1 MGKKDPLQALVNNGG
16 GTVRKLVG
24 IAAALAVAVIVVKY
38 PNDAADMVTWLV
50 GAGTDIVNGLVTFI
64 RQVS

>member
-24 IAAALAVAVIVVKY
+24 IAAAIAVAVIVVKY
-38 PNDAADMVTWLV
+38 RMTRPTW
-50 GAGTDIVNGLVTFI
+50 
-64 RQVS
+64 

>member
-24 IAAALAVAVIVVKY
+24 VAAAIAVAVIVVKY

-50 GAGTDIVNGLVTFI
+50 GVGTDIVNGLVTFI

>member
-24 IAAALAVAVIVVKY
+24 IAAAIAVAVIVVKY

-50 GAGTDIVNGLVTFI
+50 GVGTDIVNGLVTFI

>member
-24 IAAALAVAVIVVKY
+24 IAAAIAIAVIVVKY

-50 GAGTDIVNGLVTFI
+50 GVGTDIVNGLVTFI